1 MTTTTQRTKRSPKI
15 SLFHVE
21 ASRSER
27 VVWTA
32 TELQIACD
40 VVSPAAP
47 ARCGEFQAAHPLT
60 KVLAITVPQG
70 SLFESLAIC
79 NWLADSHPGRTLGW
93 PVGTWERALHDQW
106 ASFTLAELEANL
118 WHTARNKFV
127 YPERRKVPQVYEQ
140 NADEAR
146 RALAALD
153 GHLEGRDWL
162 VGAPVLY
169 VSDRKTDQ
177 YFATGGARKSNL

>member
-1 MTTTTQRTKRSPKI
+1 MEPGNARSTTNERRSLWP
-15 SLFHVE
+15 SWRQTPGTPH
-21 ASRSER
+21 
-27 VVWTA
+27 A
-32 TELQIACD
+32 T
-40 VVSPAAP
+40 
-47 ARCGEFQAAHPLT
+47 
-60 KVLAITVPQG
+60 
-70 SLFESLAIC
+70 
-79 NWLADSHPGRTLGW
+79 N
-93 PVGTWERALHDQW
+93 
-106 ASFTLAELEANL
+106 
-118 WHTARNKFV
+118 FV

-169 VSDRKTDQ
+169 VSDLKTDQ